1 MLQSVASRIA
11 KFVELSLRNIELYS
25 YRNAANPKLNRMAF
39 RSLVG
44 SLATLTTSVANLTV
58 LMVLRGEPGWICL
71 MCCNADI
78 LFCVLVLHWVTSK
91 DKPSS
96 YVSTH
101 ASRAGTPDAS
111 QGKRRAS
118 QRHIMVAAPEKL
130 SSRNRDTKDSN
141 IISQTIETQNNDP
154 SIWPYEHSPAFPTSP
169 VAAKLPG
176 SVVTE
181 IRSSHAHHA
190 TTRSKSKIGRLHKSL
205 DDNNSDCGD
214 EVELHKIHVQ
224 REVCIDSNSSGES
237 GSERGFK
244 SEERKESVEDAWMGR
259 SVSAEKMV

>member
-1 MLQSVASRIA
+1 
-11 KFVELSLRNIELYS
+11 
-25 YRNAANPKLNRMAF
+25 MAF

-44 SLATLTTSVANLTV
+44 SLATLTTSVVNLTV

-91 DKPSS
+91 DKPAA
-96 YVSTH
+96 YASTH
-101 ASRAGTPDAS
+101 ASCGGTLDS
-111 QGKRRAS
+111 SGKRGAS
-118 QRHIMVAAPEKL
+118 QRHSMPATPEQL
-130 SSRNRDTKDSN
+130 SPHDRDTKDN
-141 IISQTIETQNNDP
+141 NTISQTIETQHNDP
-154 SIWPYEHSPAFPTSP
+154 SIWPYEHSPTSPNSP

-181 IRSSHAHHA
+181 IRSSHVHHA
-190 TTRSKSKIGRLHKSL
+190 KTRSKSRNSRLHKSR
-205 DDNNSDCGD
+205 DDNSIECGD

>member
-1 MLQSVASRIA
+1 MARSVT
-11 KFVELSLRNIELYS
+11 SLLTKIELYS
-25 YRNAANPKLNRMAF
+25 YRNTANPKLNRMAF

-96 YVSTH
+96 YASTH
-101 ASRAGTPDAS
+101 ASHASKLDAS
-111 QGKRRAS
+111 QSKRGTPHRHSMAPGAAPVPPNSTSGYNNSNSRAS
-118 QRHIMVAAPEKL
+118 KHGTIV
-130 SSRNRDTKDSN
+130 
-141 IISQTIETQNNDP
+141 QTVETPHNDL
-154 SIWPYEHSPAFPTSP
+154 SIWPYDHSPTSP

-176 SVVTE
+176 SVTTE
-181 IRSSHAHHA
+181 IRSSHVHHA
-190 TTRSKSKIGRLHKSL
+190 STRGRLHKSRN
-205 DDNNSDCGD
+205 DDDDDSECGD
-214 EVELHKIHVQ
+214 EVALHTIHVQ
-224 REVCIDSNSSGES
+224 REVCIDSKSNSSGER
-237 GSERGFK
+237 GSESGLRSPG
-244 SEERKESVEDAWMGR
+244 RTESVEDAWGMGR